1 MLLTTY
7 VHTEILLVLVVVF
20 SVLCVALGVRVRG
33 PRAGGV
39 DRARRL
45 LVGGVAGFAAAAA
58 DGPKFVPE
66 AVALW
71 ASVGVG
77 LGGLFGLLATRGTA
91 PPRPIRRAAL
101 WTLGTAPFAGA
112 ALTFALQAACPLY
125 VRGKKSSYCN
135 FGDGDLLGAW
145 VSEVVFLFMAAAVWL
160 AIVLWISSWQA
171 EGWPGE
177 EPKG

>member
-1 MLLTTY
+1 MLLATY
-7 VHTEILLVLVVVF
+7 IHTEILLVLAVVL
-20 SVLCVALGVRVRG
+20 SVLCVALASAFAA
-33 PRAGGV
+33 RAPAASIALVGLLIGGV
-39 DRARRL
+39 
-45 LVGGVAGFAAAAA
+45 GGFAAAAA

-77 LGGLFGLLATRGTA
+77 LGGLFGLVATRGTA
-91 PPRPIRRAAL
+91 PSRAIRRAAL

-125 VRGKKSSYCN
+125 VTGKKSSYCN
-135 FGDGDLLGAW
+135 YGGTDVLGAW

-160 AIVLWISSWQA
+160 AIVLWISHWQA
-171 EGWPGE
+171 EGWPGQ